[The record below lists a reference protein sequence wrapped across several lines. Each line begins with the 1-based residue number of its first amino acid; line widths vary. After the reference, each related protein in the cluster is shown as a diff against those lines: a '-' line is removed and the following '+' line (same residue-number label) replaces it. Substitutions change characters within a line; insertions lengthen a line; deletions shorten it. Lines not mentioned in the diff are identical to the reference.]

1 MNNNNNKFAY
11 TIGRFNPFHLGHK
24 MVVDTMVKDNEYC
37 LILVGSAN
45 VCLTEKNP
53 LTYIERASIIQSL
66 YPNALVLPIND
77 IGDDDVWIQSVK
89 EKVNEALSIF
99 QLEHN
104 HPVNIY
110 CGGISRPED
119 LELRRQWF
127 EKPLGHKVVSA
138 HCDTVHHLS
147 ATLVR
152 KHWFQNDL
160 ETVKQLTAKQS
171 YDIITTSQYHKQL
184 FG

>member
-1 MNNNNNKFAY
+1 MNNNNKFAY
-11 TIGRFNPFHLGHK
+11 TIGRFNPFQLGHK
-24 MVVDTMVKDNEYC
+24 MVVDTMIKENQHC

-45 VCLTEKNP
+45 VSLTEKNP
-53 LTYIERASIIQSL
+53 LTYIERAKIIQSI
-66 YPNALVLPIND
+66 YPNALVLPVND
-77 IGDDDVWIQSVK
+77 MGNDDLWIQSVNS
-89 EKVNEALSIF
+89 KVQEALAIF
-99 QLEHN
+99 QLPID
-104 HPVNIY
+104 HPVSIY

-119 LELRRQWF
+119 LELRKEWF

-152 KHWFQNDL
+152 KHWFQHDL
-160 ETVKQLTAKQS
+160 ETVKQLTPQQS
-171 YDIITTSQYHKQL
+171 YDIITSSQYHRQL